1 MLFFKR
7 FQLTKKQKRKG
18 IALCATGA
26 TVAVGSLLVKKK
38 VNTMKEDGSY
48 DFMVFKY
55 RLNKYL
61 KCAKNDKLNLQTV
74 DHLLESLD
82 KMDEV
87 CENNENI
94 VLDLDDETYTDLH
107 IYLDEYASNLA
118 KSNNIQFNDS
128 TDTKTRLKQCL
139 NTQKFILESFS

>member
-1 MLFFKR
+1 MSFFKR
-7 FQLTKKQKRKG
+7 FKLTKKQKRTG

-26 TVAVGSLLVKKK
+26 TVAVGSFFVKKK

-61 KCAKNDKLNLQTV
+61 RAAKNDKLNLQTV
-74 DHLLESLD
+74 DNLLESLE
-82 KMDEV
+82 KMGVV
-87 CENNENI
+87 CEENENI
-94 VLDLDDETYTDLH
+94 VLDLEDENYTDLH
-107 IYLDEYASNLA
+107 IYLDDYASNLA